1 MAWEHIQEQPLDA
14 AQSIVWQALTQTPEL
29 AAKGGKIEDIA
40 RVARM
45 PQLCIMMAIA
55 ELLAKGLVRRSEQ
68 LTFVAVR
75 QTEPQSDGSPAR
87 SPAR

>member
-1 MAWEHIQEQPLDA
+1 MVWEHIQEKPLDA
-14 AQSIVWQALTQTPEL
+14 AESIVWQALTQIPEL
-29 AAKGGKIEDIA
+29 AARGGKIEDIA

-55 ELLAKGLVRRSEQ
+55 ELLAKGLVTRSEQ

-75 QTEPQSDGSPAR
+75 ETEPRSDGSPAR
-87 SPAR
+87 RPAS